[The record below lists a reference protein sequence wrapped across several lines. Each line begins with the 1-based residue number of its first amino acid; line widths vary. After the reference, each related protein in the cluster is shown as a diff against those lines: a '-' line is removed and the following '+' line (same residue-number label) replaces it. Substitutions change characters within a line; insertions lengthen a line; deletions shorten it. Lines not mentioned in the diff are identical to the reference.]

1 MTGVTFVKS
10 NVEQLEPTRVKITLD
25 VEWDE
30 LKPAVDTAT
39 KHMSQQVNIPG
50 FRRGKVPTRVL
61 ENHLGR
67 GAIIEH
73 AVNDS
78 LDGYYQQVIA
88 ENELSPIG
96 QPSVDITQWPNLE
109 GAHGGTLVIEI
120 EVDTRPEINLPELSG
135 ITLTT
140 DKPVVTDEDIEAS
153 LTEMRERFAT
163 LKTVDRPV
171 AAKDYVSIDMEAKIG
186 DEVVDS
192 VSGISYELG
201 SGKLLDG
208 IDEALEGL
216 QAGETTTFKS
226 TLAGGDHEGE
236 EADVTVTVQSVK
248 ESELPEADDDFAQL
262 ASEFD
267 TIDEFKEDLRSSV
280 EKTKLTETVYAA
292 RDLLLEELNKQ
303 LDVPVPAAVI
313 DQEIKRH
320 LEAEGKEVGDPHGD
334 EIREDTEKAFRD
346 QMILD
351 AIVEKLEVEIGQD
364 ELLEFMVQQAQ
375 MYNIEPNQFIQAAA
389 QTNQVSAFASEL
401 TRNKALILSLRE
413 VKVVDQDGEEIDVK
427 SVIDEQEGNT
437 EDVEAGAM
445 SAAAAVEE
453 PAEETEEVTVE
464 AEADK
469 ADEAEAEEKAPAKKP
484 AAKKA
489 PAKKASA
496 KKAETEDAEAEG
508 EEKPAAKKPA
518 AKKAP
523 AKKAPAKKAPAKKAE
538 TEDAEAEGEGKP
550 AAKKAAAK
558 KAPAKKAPA
567 KKAPAKKADAEAEG
581 DDK

>member
-10 NVEQLEPTRVKITLD
+10 NVEQLEPTRVKISVD
-25 VEWDE
+25 VEYDE
-30 LKPAVDTAT
+30 LKPAVDAAA
-39 KHMSQQVNIPG
+39 KKLSQQVNIPG

-61 ENHLGR
+61 ESHIGR
-67 GAIIEH
+67 PAIIEQ

-78 LDGYYQQVIA
+78 LDGYYQQAIV
-88 ENELSPIG
+88 ENELDPIG
-96 QPSVDITQWPNLE
+96 QPEVDITTWPNME
-109 GAHGGTLVIEI
+109 GAPGGTLVVEI
-120 EVDTRPEINLPELSG
+120 SVDTRPEINLPDLST

-140 DKPVVTDEDIEAS
+140 DKPVVTDEDVDAS

-163 LKTVDRPV
+163 LKSVERPV
-171 AAKDYVSIDMEAKIG
+171 QANDYVSIDMEAKIG

-192 VSGISYELG
+192 VSGISYQLG
-201 SGKLLDG
+201 SGKLLEG

-216 QAGETTTFKS
+216 QADETTTFKS

-267 TIDEFKEDLRSSV
+267 TIDEFKADLRASV
-280 EKTKLTETVYAA
+280 EKTKLTDTVYAA

-303 LDVPVPAAVI
+303 LDVPVPSRII
-313 DQEIKRH
+313 DAEIKRH

-334 EIREDTEKAFRD
+334 EIREDTEKQFRD

-389 QTNQVSAFASEL
+389 QTNQVSAFAGEL

-413 VKVVDQDGEEIDVK
+413 VKVVDQDGEAIDVK
-427 SVIDEQEGNT
+427 SVIDENEGVD

-445 SAAAAVEE
+445 AAAAATDE
-453 PAEETEEVTVE
+453 PVAAEEGTAVVE
-464 AEADK
+464 AEVVEEK
-469 ADEAEAEEKAPAKKP
+469 AEEAAEPEAPAKKAPAKKAPAKKP
-484 AAKKA
+484 AAKK
-489 PAKKASA
+489 
-496 KKAETEDAEAEG
+496 
-508 EEKPAAKKPA
+508 PAAKKA
-518 AKKAP
+518 DNKAEDATEAEAKEKAP
-523 AKKAPAKKAPAKKAE
+523 AKKAPAKKAPAKKA
-538 TEDAEAEGEGKP
+538 
-550 AAKKAAAK
+550 AAKKPAAK
-558 KAPAKKAPA
+558 KAPAKKAD
-567 KKAPAKKADAEAEG
+567 KAETDEK
-581 DDK
+581 

>member
-1 MTGVTFVKS
+1 MKS
-10 NVEQLEPTRVKITLD
+10 NVEQLEPTRVKISVD
-25 VEWDE
+25 VEYDE
-30 LKPAVDTAT
+30 LKPAVDAAA
-39 KHMSQQVNIPG
+39 KKLSQQVNIPG

-61 ENHLGR
+61 ESHIGR
-67 GAIIEH
+67 PAIIEQ

-78 LDGYYQQVIA
+78 LDGYYQQAIV
-88 ENELSPIG
+88 ENELDPIG
-96 QPSVDITQWPNLE
+96 QPEVDITTWPNME
-109 GAHGGTLVIEI
+109 GAPGGTLVVEI
-120 EVDTRPEINLPELSG
+120 SVDTRPEINLPDLST

-140 DKPVVTDEDIEAS
+140 DKPVVTDEDVDAS

-163 LKTVDRPV
+163 LKSVERPV
-171 AAKDYVSIDMEAKIG
+171 QANDYVSIDMEAKIG

-192 VSGISYELG
+192 VSGISYQLG
-201 SGKLLDG
+201 SGKLLEG

-216 QAGETTTFKS
+216 QADETTTFKS

-267 TIDEFKEDLRSSV
+267 TIDEFKADLRASV
-280 EKTKLTETVYAA
+280 EKTKLTDTVYAA

-303 LDVPVPAAVI
+303 LDVPVPSRII
-313 DQEIKRH
+313 DAEIKRH
-320 LEAEGKEVGDPHGD
+320 LEAEGKEVDDPHGD
-334 EIREDTEKAFRD
+334 EIREDTEKQFRD

-389 QTNQVSAFASEL
+389 QTNQVSAFAGEL

-413 VKVVDQDGEEIDVK
+413 VKVVDQDGEAIDVK
-427 SVIDEQEGNT
+427 SVIDENEGVD

-445 SAAAAVEE
+445 AAAAATDE
-453 PAEETEEVTVE
+453 PVAAEEDTAVVE
-464 AEADK
+464 AEVVEEK
-469 ADEAEAEEKAPAKKP
+469 AEEAAEPEAPAKKAPAKKAPAKKP

-489 PAKKASA
+489 DN
-496 KKAETEDAEAEG
+496 KAEDATEAEAKE
-508 EEKPAAKKPA
+508 
-518 AKKAP
+518 KAP
-523 AKKAPAKKAPAKKAE
+523 AKKAPAKKAPAKKPAVK
-538 TEDAEAEGEGKP
+538 KP
-550 AAKKAAAK
+550 AAK
-558 KAPAKKAPA
+558 KAPAKKAD
-567 KKAPAKKADAEAEG
+567 KAETDEK
-581 DDK
+581 

>member
-1 MTGVTFVKS
+1 MKS
-10 NVEQLEPTRVKITLD
+10 NVEQLEPTRVKISVD
-25 VEWDE
+25 VEYDE
-30 LKPAVDTAT
+30 LKPAVDAAA
-39 KHMSQQVNIPG
+39 KKLSQQVNIPG

-61 ENHLGR
+61 ESHIGR
-67 GAIIEH
+67 PAIIEQ

-78 LDGYYQQVIA
+78 LDGYYQQAIV
-88 ENELSPIG
+88 ENELDPIG
-96 QPSVDITQWPNLE
+96 QPEVDITTWPNME
-109 GAHGGTLVIEI
+109 GAPGGTLVVEI
-120 EVDTRPEINLPELSG
+120 SVDTRPEINLPDLST

-140 DKPVVTDEDIEAS
+140 DKPVVTDEDVDAS

-163 LKTVDRPV
+163 LKSVERPV
-171 AAKDYVSIDMEAKIG
+171 QANDYVSIDMEAKIG

-192 VSGISYELG
+192 VSGISYQLG
-201 SGKLLDG
+201 SGKLLEG

-216 QAGETTTFKS
+216 QADETTTFKS

-267 TIDEFKEDLRSSV
+267 TIDEFKADLRASV
-280 EKTKLTETVYAA
+280 EKTKLTDTVYAA

-303 LDVPVPAAVI
+303 LDVPVPSRII
-313 DQEIKRH
+313 DAEIKRH

-334 EIREDTEKAFRD
+334 EIREDTEKQFRD

-389 QTNQVSAFASEL
+389 QTNQVSAFAGEL

-413 VKVVDQDGEEIDVK
+413 VKVVDQDGEAIDVK
-427 SVIDEQEGNT
+427 SVIDENEGVD

-445 SAAAAVEE
+445 AAAAATDE
-453 PAEETEEVTVE
+453 PVAAEEDTAVVE
-464 AEADK
+464 AEVVEEK
-469 ADEAEAEEKAPAKKP
+469 AEEAAEPEAPAKKAPAKKAPAKKP
-484 AAKKA
+484 AAKKPAAKKADNKAEDATEAEAKEKA
-489 PAKKASA
+489 PAKKAPA
-496 KKAETEDAEAEG
+496 KKAPAK
-508 EEKPAAKKPA
+508 KPAAKKPA

-523 AKKAPAKKAPAKKAE
+523 AKKADKAE
-538 TEDAEAEGEGKP
+538 TDEK
-550 AAKKAAAK
+550 
-558 KAPAKKAPA
+558 
-567 KKAPAKKADAEAEG
+567 
-581 DDK
+581 

>member
-10 NVEQLEPTRVKITLD
+10 NVEQLEPTRVKISVD
-25 VEWDE
+25 VEYDE
-30 LKPAVDTAT
+30 LKPAVDAAA
-39 KHMSQQVNIPG
+39 KKLSQQVNIPG

-61 ENHLGR
+61 ESHIGR
-67 GAIIEH
+67 PAIIEQ

-78 LDGYYQQVIA
+78 LDGYYQQAIV
-88 ENELSPIG
+88 ENELDPIG
-96 QPSVDITQWPNLE
+96 QPEVDITTWPNME
-109 GAHGGTLVIEI
+109 GAPGGTLVVEI
-120 EVDTRPEINLPELSG
+120 SVDTRPEINLPDLST

-140 DKPVVTDEDIEAS
+140 DKPVVTDEDVDAS

-163 LKTVDRPV
+163 LKSVERPV
-171 AAKDYVSIDMEAKIG
+171 QANDYVSIDMEAKIG

-192 VSGISYELG
+192 VSGISYQLG
-201 SGKLLDG
+201 SGKLLEG

-216 QAGETTTFKS
+216 QADETTTFKS

-267 TIDEFKEDLRSSV
+267 TIDEFKADLRASV
-280 EKTKLTETVYAA
+280 EKTKLTDTVYAA

-303 LDVPVPAAVI
+303 LDVPVPSRII
-313 DQEIKRH
+313 DAEIKRH

-334 EIREDTEKAFRD
+334 EIREDTEKQFRD

-375 MYNIEPNQFIQAAA
+375 MYDIEPNQFIQAAA
-389 QTNQVSAFASEL
+389 QTNQVSAFAGEL

-413 VKVVDQDGEEIDVK
+413 VKVVDQDGEAIDVK
-427 SVIDEQEGNT
+427 SVIDENEGVD

-445 SAAAAVEE
+445 AAAAATDE
-453 PAEETEEVTVE
+453 PVAAEEDTAVVE
-464 AEADK
+464 AEVVEEK
-469 ADEAEAEEKAPAKKP
+469 AEEAAEPEAPAKKAPAKKAPAKKP
-484 AAKKA
+484 AAKKPAAKKADDKAEDATEAEEKA
-489 PAKKASA
+489 PAKKAPA
-496 KKAETEDAEAEG
+496 KKAPAK
-508 EEKPAAKKPA
+508 KPAAKKPA

-523 AKKAPAKKAPAKKAE
+523 AKKADKAE
-538 TEDAEAEGEGKP
+538 TDEK
-550 AAKKAAAK
+550 
-558 KAPAKKAPA
+558 
-567 KKAPAKKADAEAEG
+567 
-581 DDK
+581 

>member
-1 MTGVTFVKS
+1 MKS
-10 NVEQLEPTRVKITLD
+10 NVEQLEPTRVKISVD
-25 VEWDE
+25 VEYDE
-30 LKPAVDTAT
+30 LKPAVDAAA
-39 KHMSQQVNIPG
+39 KKLSQQVNIPG

-61 ENHLGR
+61 ESHIGR
-67 GAIIEH
+67 PAIIEQ

-78 LDGYYQQVIA
+78 LDGYYQQAIV
-88 ENELSPIG
+88 ENELDPIG
-96 QPSVDITQWPNLE
+96 QPEVDITTWPNME
-109 GAHGGTLVIEI
+109 GAPGGTLVVEI
-120 EVDTRPEINLPELSG
+120 SVDTRPEINLPDLST

-140 DKPVVTDEDIEAS
+140 DKPVVTDEDVDAS

-163 LKTVDRPV
+163 LKSVERPV
-171 AAKDYVSIDMEAKIG
+171 QANDYVSIDMEAKIG

-192 VSGISYELG
+192 VSGISYQLG
-201 SGKLLDG
+201 SGNLLEG

-216 QAGETTTFKS
+216 QADETTTFKS

-267 TIDEFKEDLRSSV
+267 TIDEFKADLRASV
-280 EKTKLTETVYAA
+280 EKTKLTDTVYAA

-303 LDVPVPAAVI
+303 LEVPVPSRII
-313 DQEIKRH
+313 DAEIKRH
-320 LEAEGKEVGDPHGD
+320 LEAEGKEVGDRHGD
-334 EIREDTEKAFRD
+334 EIREDTEKQFRD

-389 QTNQVSAFASEL
+389 QTNQVSAFAGEL

-413 VKVVDQDGEEIDVK
+413 VKVVDQDGEPIDVK
-427 SVIDEQEGNT
+427 SVIDENEGVD

-445 SAAAAVEE
+445 AAAAATDEPVAVEE
-453 PAEETEEVTVE
+453 DTAVVE
-464 AEADK
+464 AEVVEEK
-469 ADEAEAEEKAPAKKP
+469 AEEAAEPEAPAKKAPAKKAPAKKP
-484 AAKKA
+484 AAKKPAAKKADDKAEDATEAETKEKA
-489 PAKKASA
+489 PAKKAPA
-496 KKAETEDAEAEG
+496 KKAPAK
-508 EEKPAAKKPA
+508 KPAAKKPA

-523 AKKAPAKKAPAKKAE
+523 AKKADKAE
-538 TEDAEAEGEGKP
+538 TDEK
-550 AAKKAAAK
+550 
-558 KAPAKKAPA
+558 
-567 KKAPAKKADAEAEG
+567 
-581 DDK
+581 

>member
-10 NVEQLEPTRVKITLD
+10 NVEQLEPTRVKISVD
-25 VEWDE
+25 VEYDE
-30 LKPAVDTAT
+30 LKPAVDAAA
-39 KHMSQQVNIPG
+39 KKLSQQVNIPG

-61 ENHLGR
+61 ESHIGR
-67 GAIIEH
+67 PAIIEQ

-78 LDGYYQQVIA
+78 LDGYYQQAIV
-88 ENELSPIG
+88 ENELDPIG
-96 QPSVDITQWPNLE
+96 QPEVDITTWPNME
-109 GAHGGTLVIEI
+109 GAPGGTLVVEI
-120 EVDTRPEINLPELSG
+120 SVDTRPEINLPDLST

-140 DKPVVTDEDIEAS
+140 DKPVVTDEDVDAS

-163 LKTVDRPV
+163 LKSVERPV
-171 AAKDYVSIDMEAKIG
+171 QANDYVSIDMEAKIG

-192 VSGISYELG
+192 VSGISYQLG
-201 SGKLLDG
+201 SGKLLEG

-216 QAGETTTFKS
+216 QADETTTFKS

-267 TIDEFKEDLRSSV
+267 TIDEFKADLRASV
-280 EKTKLTETVYAA
+280 EKTKLTDTVYAA

-303 LDVPVPAAVI
+303 LDVPVPSRII
-313 DQEIKRH
+313 DAEIKRH

-334 EIREDTEKAFRD
+334 EIREDTEKQFRD

-389 QTNQVSAFASEL
+389 QTNQVSAFAGEL

-413 VKVVDQDGEEIDVK
+413 VKVVDQDGEAIDVK
-427 SVIDEQEGNT
+427 SVIDENEGVD

-445 SAAAAVEE
+445 AAAAATDE
-453 PAEETEEVTVE
+453 PVAAEEDTAVVE
-464 AEADK
+464 AEVVEEK
-469 ADEAEAEEKAPAKKP
+469 AEEAAEPEAPAKKAPAKKAPAKKP

-489 PAKKASA
+489 DNKAEDATEAEAKEKAPAKKAPA
-496 KKAETEDAEAEG
+496 KKAPAK
-508 EEKPAAKKPA
+508 KPAAKKPA

-523 AKKAPAKKAPAKKAE
+523 AKKADKAE
-538 TEDAEAEGEGKP
+538 TDEK
-550 AAKKAAAK
+550 
-558 KAPAKKAPA
+558 
-567 KKAPAKKADAEAEG
+567 
-581 DDK
+581 

>member
-1 MTGVTFVKS
+1 MKS
-10 NVEQLEPTRVKITLD
+10 NVEQLEPTRVKISVD
-25 VEWDE
+25 VEYDE
-30 LKPAVDTAT
+30 LKPAVDAAA
-39 KHMSQQVNIPG
+39 KKLSQQVNIPG

-61 ENHLGR
+61 ESHIGR
-67 GAIIEH
+67 PAIIEQ

-78 LDGYYQQVIA
+78 LDGYYQQAIV
-88 ENELSPIG
+88 ENELDPIG
-96 QPSVDITQWPNLE
+96 QPEVDITTWPNME
-109 GAHGGTLVIEI
+109 GAPGGTLVVEI
-120 EVDTRPEINLPELSG
+120 SVDTRPEINLPDLST

-140 DKPVVTDEDIEAS
+140 DKPVVTDEDVDAS

-163 LKTVDRPV
+163 LKSVERPV
-171 AAKDYVSIDMEAKIG
+171 QANDYVSIDMEAKIG

-192 VSGISYELG
+192 VSGISYQLG
-201 SGKLLDG
+201 SGKLLEG

-216 QAGETTTFKS
+216 QADETTTFKS

-267 TIDEFKEDLRSSV
+267 TIDEFKADLRASV
-280 EKTKLTETVYAA
+280 EKTKLTDTVYAA

-303 LDVPVPAAVI
+303 LDVPVPSRII
-313 DQEIKRH
+313 DAEIKRH

-334 EIREDTEKAFRD
+334 EIREDTEKQFRD

-375 MYNIEPNQFIQAAA
+375 MYDIEPNQFIQAAA
-389 QTNQVSAFASEL
+389 QTNQVSAFAGEL

-413 VKVVDQDGEEIDVK
+413 VKVVDQDGEAIDVK
-427 SVIDEQEGNT
+427 SVIDENEGVD

-445 SAAAAVEE
+445 AAAAATDE
-453 PAEETEEVTVE
+453 PVAAEEDTAVVE
-464 AEADK
+464 AEVVEEK
-469 ADEAEAEEKAPAKKP
+469 AEEAAEPEAPAKKAPAKKAPAKKP
-484 AAKKA
+484 AAKKPAAKKADDKAEDATEAEEKA
-489 PAKKASA
+489 PAKKAPA
-496 KKAETEDAEAEG
+496 KKAPAK
-508 EEKPAAKKPA
+508 KPAAKKPA

-523 AKKAPAKKAPAKKAE
+523 AKKADKAE
-538 TEDAEAEGEGKP
+538 TDEK
-550 AAKKAAAK
+550 
-558 KAPAKKAPA
+558 
-567 KKAPAKKADAEAEG
+567 
-581 DDK
+581 

>member
-1 MTGVTFVKS
+1 MKS
-10 NVEQLEPTRVKITLD
+10 NVEQLEPTRVKISVD
-25 VEWDE
+25 VEYDE
-30 LKPAVDTAT
+30 LKPAVDAAA
-39 KHMSQQVNIPG
+39 KKLSQQVNIPG

-61 ENHLGR
+61 ESHIGR
-67 GAIIEH
+67 PAIIEQ

-78 LDGYYQQVIA
+78 LDGYYQQAIV
-88 ENELSPIG
+88 ENELDPIG
-96 QPSVDITQWPNLE
+96 QPEVDITTWPNME
-109 GAHGGTLVIEI
+109 GAPGGTLVVEI
-120 EVDTRPEINLPELSG
+120 SVDTRPEINLPDLST

-140 DKPVVTDEDIEAS
+140 DKPVVTDEDVDAS

-163 LKTVDRPV
+163 LKSVERPV
-171 AAKDYVSIDMEAKIG
+171 QANDYVSIDMEAKIG

-192 VSGISYELG
+192 VSGISYQLG
-201 SGKLLDG
+201 SGKLLEG

-216 QAGETTTFKS
+216 QADETTTFKS

-267 TIDEFKEDLRSSV
+267 TIDEFKADLRASV
-280 EKTKLTETVYAA
+280 EKTKLTDTVYAA

-303 LDVPVPAAVI
+303 LDVPVPSRII
-313 DQEIKRH
+313 DAEIKRH

-334 EIREDTEKAFRD
+334 EIREDTEKQFRD

-375 MYNIEPNQFIQAAA
+375 MYDIEPNQFIQAAA
-389 QTNQVSAFASEL
+389 QTNQVSAFAGEL

-413 VKVVDQDGEEIDVK
+413 VKVVDQDGEAIDVK
-427 SVIDEQEGNT
+427 SVIDENEGVD

-445 SAAAAVEE
+445 AAAAATDE
-453 PAEETEEVTVE
+453 PVAAEEDTAVVE
-464 AEADK
+464 AEVVEEK
-469 ADEAEAEEKAPAKKP
+469 AEEAAEPEAPAKKAPAKKAPAKKP

-489 PAKKASA
+489 DDKAEDATEAEEKAPAKKAPA
-496 KKAETEDAEAEG
+496 KKAPAK
-508 EEKPAAKKPA
+508 KPAAKKPA

-523 AKKAPAKKAPAKKAE
+523 AKKADKAE
-538 TEDAEAEGEGKP
+538 TDEK
-550 AAKKAAAK
+550 
-558 KAPAKKAPA
+558 
-567 KKAPAKKADAEAEG
+567 
-581 DDK
+581 

>member
-10 NVEQLEPTRVKITLD
+10 NVEQLEPTRVKISVD
-25 VEWDE
+25 VEYDE
-30 LKPAVDTAT
+30 LKPAVDAAA
-39 KHMSQQVNIPG
+39 KKLSQQVNIPG

-61 ENHLGR
+61 ESHIGR
-67 GAIIEH
+67 PAIIEQ

-78 LDGYYQQVIA
+78 LDGYYQQAIV
-88 ENELSPIG
+88 ENELDPIG
-96 QPSVDITQWPNLE
+96 QPEVDITTWPNME
-109 GAHGGTLVIEI
+109 GAPGGTLVVEI
-120 EVDTRPEINLPELSG
+120 SVDTRPEINLPDLST

-140 DKPVVTDEDIEAS
+140 DKPVVTDEDVDAS

-163 LKTVDRPV
+163 LKSVERPV
-171 AAKDYVSIDMEAKIG
+171 QANDYVSIDMEAKIG

-192 VSGISYELG
+192 VSGISYQLG
-201 SGKLLDG
+201 SGKLLEG

-216 QAGETTTFKS
+216 QADETTTFKS

-267 TIDEFKEDLRSSV
+267 TIDEFKADLRASV
-280 EKTKLTETVYAA
+280 EKTKLTDTVYAA

-303 LDVPVPAAVI
+303 LDVPVPSRII
-313 DQEIKRH
+313 DAEIKRH

-334 EIREDTEKAFRD
+334 EIREDTEKQFRD

-389 QTNQVSAFASEL
+389 QTNQVSAFAGEL

-413 VKVVDQDGEEIDVK
+413 VKVVDQDGEAIDVK
-427 SVIDEQEGNT
+427 SVIDENEGVD

-445 SAAAAVEE
+445 AAAAATDE
-453 PAEETEEVTVE
+453 PVAAEEDTAVVE
-464 AEADK
+464 AEVVEEK
-469 ADEAEAEEKAPAKKP
+469 AEEAAEPEAPAKKAPAKKAPAKKP
-484 AAKKA
+484 AAKKPAAKKADNKAEDATEAEAKEKA
-489 PAKKASA
+489 PAKKAPA
-496 KKAETEDAEAEG
+496 KKAPAK
-508 EEKPAAKKPA
+508 KPAAKKPA

-523 AKKAPAKKAPAKKAE
+523 AKKADKAE
-538 TEDAEAEGEGKP
+538 TDEK
-550 AAKKAAAK
+550 
-558 KAPAKKAPA
+558 
-567 KKAPAKKADAEAEG
+567 
-581 DDK
+581 

>member
-1 MTGVTFVKS
+1 MKS
-10 NVEQLEPTRVKITLD
+10 NVEQLEPTRVKISVD
-25 VEWDE
+25 VEYDE
-30 LKPAVDTAT
+30 LKPAVDAAA
-39 KHMSQQVNIPG
+39 KKLSQQVNIPG

-61 ENHLGR
+61 ESHIGR
-67 GAIIEH
+67 PAIIEQ

-78 LDGYYQQVIA
+78 LDGYYQQAIV
-88 ENELSPIG
+88 ENELDPIG
-96 QPSVDITQWPNLE
+96 QPEVDITTWPNME
-109 GAHGGTLVIEI
+109 GAPGGTLVVEI
-120 EVDTRPEINLPELSG
+120 SVDTRPEINLPDLSS

-140 DKPVVTDEDIEAS
+140 DKPVVTDEDVDAS

-163 LKTVDRPV
+163 LKSVERPV
-171 AAKDYVSIDMEAKIG
+171 QANDYVSIDMEAKIG

-192 VSGISYELG
+192 VSGISYQLG
-201 SGKLLDG
+201 SGKLLEG

-216 QAGETTTFKS
+216 QADETTTFKS

-267 TIDEFKEDLRSSV
+267 TIDEFKADLRASV
-280 EKTKLTETVYAA
+280 EKTKLTDTVYAA

-303 LDVPVPAAVI
+303 LDVPVPSRII
-313 DQEIKRH
+313 DAEIKRH

-334 EIREDTEKAFRD
+334 EIREDTEKQFRD

-389 QTNQVSAFASEL
+389 QTNQVSAFAGEL

-413 VKVVDQDGEEIDVK
+413 VKVVDQDGEAIDVK
-427 SVIDEQEGNT
+427 SVIDENEGVD

-445 SAAAAVEE
+445 AAAAATDE
-453 PAEETEEVTVE
+453 PVAAEEDTAVVE
-464 AEADK
+464 AEVVEEK
-469 ADEAEAEEKAPAKKP
+469 AEEAAEPEAPAKKAPAKKAPAKKP
-484 AAKKA
+484 AAKKPAAKNADNKAEDATEAEAKEKA
-489 PAKKASA
+489 PAKKAPA
-496 KKAETEDAEAEG
+496 KKAPAK
-508 EEKPAAKKPA
+508 KPAAKKPA

-523 AKKAPAKKAPAKKAE
+523 AKKADKAE
-538 TEDAEAEGEGKP
+538 TDEK
-550 AAKKAAAK
+550 
-558 KAPAKKAPA
+558 
-567 KKAPAKKADAEAEG
+567 
-581 DDK
+581 

>member
-1 MTGVTFVKS
+1 MKS
-10 NVEQLEPTRVKITLD
+10 NVEQLEPTRVKISVD
-25 VEWDE
+25 VEYDE
-30 LKPAVDTAT
+30 LKPAVDAAA
-39 KHMSQQVNIPG
+39 KKLSQQVNIPG

-61 ENHLGR
+61 ESHIGR
-67 GAIIEH
+67 PAIIEQ

-78 LDGYYQQVIA
+78 LDGYYQQAIV
-88 ENELSPIG
+88 ENELDPIG
-96 QPSVDITQWPNLE
+96 QPEVDITTWPNME
-109 GAHGGTLVIEI
+109 GAPGGTLVVEI
-120 EVDTRPEINLPELSG
+120 SVDTRPEINLPDLST

-140 DKPVVTDEDIEAS
+140 DKPVVTDKDVDAS

-163 LKTVDRPV
+163 LKSVERPV
-171 AAKDYVSIDMEAKIG
+171 QANDYVSIDMEAKIG

-192 VSGISYELG
+192 VSGISYQLG
-201 SGKLLDG
+201 SGKLLEG

-216 QAGETTTFKS
+216 QADETTTFKS

-267 TIDEFKEDLRSSV
+267 TIDEFKADLRASV
-280 EKTKLTETVYAA
+280 EKTKLTDTVYAA

-303 LDVPVPAAVI
+303 LDVPVPSRII
-313 DQEIKRH
+313 DAEIKRH
-320 LEAEGKEVGDPHGD
+320 LEAEGKEVGDPHGG
-334 EIREDTEKAFRD
+334 EIREDTEKQFRD

-389 QTNQVSAFASEL
+389 QTNQVSAFAGEL

-413 VKVVDQDGEEIDVK
+413 VKVVDQDGEAIDVK
-427 SVIDEQEGNT
+427 SVIDENEGVD

-445 SAAAAVEE
+445 AAAAATDE
-453 PAEETEEVTVE
+453 PVAAEEDTAVVE
-464 AEADK
+464 AEVV
-469 ADEAEAEEKAPAKKP
+469 EEKAEEAAEPEAPAKKAPAKKSPAKKP

-489 PAKKASA
+489 DDKAEDATEAEAKEKAPAKKAPA
-496 KKAETEDAEAEG
+496 KKAPAK
-508 EEKPAAKKPA
+508 KPAAKKPA

-523 AKKAPAKKAPAKKAE
+523 AKKADKAE
-538 TEDAEAEGEGKP
+538 TDEK
-550 AAKKAAAK
+550 
-558 KAPAKKAPA
+558 
-567 KKAPAKKADAEAEG
+567 
-581 DDK
+581 

>member
-1 MTGVTFVKS
+1 MKS
-10 NVEQLEPTRVKITLD
+10 NVEQLEPTRVKISVD
-25 VEWDE
+25 VEYDE
-30 LKPAVDTAT
+30 LKPAVDAAA
-39 KHMSQQVNIPG
+39 KKLSQQVNIPG

-61 ENHLGR
+61 ESHIGR
-67 GAIIEH
+67 PAIIEQ

-78 LDGYYQQVIA
+78 LDGYYQQAIV
-88 ENELSPIG
+88 ENELDPIG
-96 QPSVDITQWPNLE
+96 QPEVDITTWPNME
-109 GAHGGTLVIEI
+109 GAPGGTLVVEI
-120 EVDTRPEINLPELSG
+120 SVDTRPEINLPDLST

-140 DKPVVTDEDIEAS
+140 DKPVVTDEDVDAS

-163 LKTVDRPV
+163 LKSVERPV
-171 AAKDYVSIDMEAKIG
+171 QANDYVSIDMEAKIG

-192 VSGISYELG
+192 VSGISYQLG
-201 SGKLLDG
+201 SGKLLEG

-216 QAGETTTFKS
+216 QADETTTFKS

-267 TIDEFKEDLRSSV
+267 TIDEFKADLRASV
-280 EKTKLTETVYAA
+280 EKTKLTDTVYAA

-303 LDVPVPAAVI
+303 LDVPVPSRII
-313 DQEIKRH
+313 DAEIKRH

-334 EIREDTEKAFRD
+334 EIREDTEKQFRD

-389 QTNQVSAFASEL
+389 QTNQVSAFAGEL

-413 VKVVDQDGEEIDVK
+413 VKVVDQDGEAIDVK
-427 SVIDEQEGNT
+427 SVIDENEGVD

-445 SAAAAVEE
+445 AAAAATDE
-453 PAEETEEVTVE
+453 PVAAEEDTAVVE
-464 AEADK
+464 AEVVEEK
-469 ADEAEAEEKAPAKKP
+469 AEEAAEPEAPAKKAPAKKAPAKKP
-484 AAKKA
+484 AAKK
-489 PAKKASA
+489 PAA
-496 KKAETEDAEAEG
+496 KKAEDATEAEAKE
-508 EEKPAAKKPA
+508 
-518 AKKAP
+518 KAP
-523 AKKAPAKKAPAKKAE
+523 AKKAPAKKAPAKKPA
-538 TEDAEAEGEGKP
+538 AKKP
-550 AAKKAAAK
+550 AAKKAPAD
-558 KAPAKKAPA
+558 KAETDEK
-567 KKAPAKKADAEAEG
+567 
-581 DDK
+581 

>member
-1 MTGVTFVKS
+1 MKS

-25 VEWDE
+25 LEWAE

-78 LDGYYQQVIA
+78 LDSYYQQAIA

-109 GAHGGTLVIEI
+109 GPAGGTLTIVI

-140 DKPVVTDEDIEAS
+140 DKPVVTDEDIEES

-171 AAKDYVSIDMEAKIG
+171 EPKDFVSIDMEAKIG

-192 VSGISYELG
+192 VSGISYQLG
-201 SGKLLDG
+201 SGQLLEG

-216 QAGETTTFKS
+216 QAEETTTFKS
-226 TLAGGDHEGE
+226 TLAGGEHEGE

-267 TIDEFKEDLRSSV
+267 TIEEFKEDLRTTV

-303 LDVPVPAAVI
+303 LDVPVPAGVI

-320 LEAEGKEVGDPHGD
+320 LEAEGKEEGDPHGE

-413 VKVVDQDGEEIDVK
+413 VTVVDQDGEPIDVK
-427 SVIDEQEGNT
+427 SVIDENEGT
-437 EDVEAGAM
+437 ADEEAAD
-445 SAAAAVEE
+445 AADETVT
-453 PAEETEEVTVE
+453 EETEEAVTEE
-464 AEADK
+464 AADK
-469 ADEAEAEEKAPAKKP
+469 APEAEEEKVEEKPAAKKAPAKKP

-489 PAKKASA
+489 PAKKA
-496 KKAETEDAEAEG
+496 ETEDAKAEAEADA
-508 EEKPAAKKPA
+508 EEKPAAKKAPAKKPAAKKAPAKKPA

-523 AKKAPAKKAPAKKAE
+523 AKKA
-538 TEDAEAEGEGKP
+538 
-550 AAKKAAAK
+550 
-558 KAPAKKAPA
+558 
-567 KKAPAKKADAEAEG
+567 EAEG